1 MKELIQNL
9 LRHATATKLHQL
21 HQFSK
26 KETYREEKN
35 YRPITSIISVDEI
48 FEQLLCN
55 QITGHY
61 DPTLYHRMTA
71 YKEKYSCE
79 VTLLTLVEEWKQAV
93 DRKELGSIVSS
104 NMSKAFD
111 SLCPA
116 LSIKK
121 LEAYGFCNCSLDLTR
136 SFFNKIFNRVKIN
149 GHTSEWKNNDTWL
162 SPWYCIWTASVEY
175 VSK

>member
-1 MKELIQNL
+1 
-9 LRHATATKLHQL
+9 
-21 HQFSK
+21 
-26 KETYREEKN
+26 
-35 YRPITSIISVDEI
+35 
-48 FEQLLCN
+48 
-55 QITGHY
+55 
-61 DPTLYHRMTA
+61 MTA

-93 DRKELGSIVSS
+93 DRKELVSIISS

-121 LEAYGFCNCSLDLTR
+121 LEAYGFDNCSLDLTR

-162 SPWYCIWTASVEY
+162 SPGYCIWTASVEY

>member
-1 MKELIQNL
+1 
-9 LRHATATKLHQL
+9 
-21 HQFSK
+21 
-26 KETYREEKN
+26 
-35 YRPITSIISVDEI
+35 
-48 FEQLLCN
+48 
-55 QITGHY
+55 
-61 DPTLYHRMTA
+61 MTV

-93 DRKELGSIVSS
+93 DRKELVSILSS

-121 LEAYGFCNCSLDLTR
+121 PEAYGFGNCSLNLTR

-162 SPWYCIWTASVEY
+162 SPWYCLWTASVEY

>member
-1 MKELIQNL
+1 
-9 LRHATATKLHQL
+9 
-21 HQFSK
+21 
-26 KETYREEKN
+26 
-35 YRPITSIISVDEI
+35 
-48 FEQLLCN
+48 
-55 QITGHY
+55 
-61 DPTLYHRMTA
+61 MTA

-79 VTLLTLVEEWKQAV
+79 VTLLTPVEEWKQAV
-93 DRKELGSIVSS
+93 DRKELVSILSS

-121 LEAYGFCNCSLDLTR
+121 LEAYGFGNCSLNLTR

-162 SPWYCIWTASVEY
+162 SPWYCLWTASVEY

>member
-1 MKELIQNL
+1 M
-9 LRHATATKLHQL
+9 
-21 HQFSK
+21 
-26 KETYREEKN
+26 
-35 YRPITSIISVDEI
+35 DEI

-55 QITGHY
+55 QITENY

-71 YKEKYSCE
+71 YKKKYSCE
-79 VTLLTLVEEWKQAV
+79 VTLPTLVEEWKQAV
-93 DRKELGSIVSS
+93 DRKELVTISS
-104 NMSKAFD
+104 SDMSKAFD

-121 LEAYGFCNCSLDLTR
+121 LEAYGFGNCSLDLTR
-136 SFFNKIFNRVKIN
+136 CFFDSIFNRVKIN

-162 SPWYCIWTASVEY
+162 SPGYCIWTASVEY